1 MEKGKIPTREAKKA
15 YMWTQLKTGS
25 CPPQAP
31 PILLEAPGSVKSR
44 WRGRHDKKNW
54 VKKQYAVK
62 IVLVLFSRLFF
73 KYQVRLQTLIE

>member
-1 MEKGKIPTREAKKA
+1 MHTEDG
-15 YMWTQLKTGS
+15 QLPPKT
-25 CPPQAP
+25 P

-44 WRGRHDKKNW
+44 WRQRQGKKNW

-62 IVLVLFSRLFF
+62 LVLVLFSRLFF